1 MHASPFRMDIFEER
15 NTALLLHTLY
25 GGGFG
30 AQILAQVAPGKL
42 RIAGQRQVEAFDLV
56 DLQCQ
61 VIGGQAQNVAAL
73 GLVAAE
79 VVEVPARQVDAVHI
93 PGTPDG
99 DIVRFTDEA
108 SVEKRVLEL
117 IPECLQRAFDPDT
130 KAGCSL
136 REKFAQSLPLA
147 ALIAADFDRVAQN
160 IKWATSTKKEYMC
173 WFELLVSKFGR
184 IPFCEITQ
192 EKFALHLREGGYSDY
207 QINGQICAMRALVA
221 YEEAQ
226 YLISEHF
233 IDTFTMGNRR
243 TVVGLRDASRH
254 FEKNILTHAQVER
267 IAASCV
273 GMLEDN
279 RGYLYFGLILL
290 MTTGITISEL
300 CALTWGSF
308 SFSKTYAGIIVVEI
322 MAETKLVGDVYRIEE
337 LNGPRRRTIP
347 LPPAVAKFY
356 HRVRDNAPNIQENA
370 PFMRSFK
377 NAARRIRPDEFDR
390 WLKGF
395 FKSFGFSKQPEL
407 KSLTKNPERTL
418 RATFRS
424 ALESCG
430 CDADEIRYLYGSA
443 PESVFARNYCAY
455 DDPREL
461 AKLAAVLDKYAISL
475 TETPCDVS
483 EFKISRKDEDV
494 VMTSTPNC
502 RFSGD
507 VIIDI
512 DGISGHNFE
521 AGSDLLLC
529 IKSNDN
535 IFFTAKLK
543 SKET

>member
-1 MHASPFRMDIFEER
+1 MSLRTMDFFGLPVTFRVEMR
-15 NTALLLHTLY
+15 KNTAAIILSLRSRDKERID
-25 GGGFG
+25 GNG
-30 AQILAQVAPGKL
+30 AIVYEHPP
-42 RIAGQRQVEAFDLV
+42 R
-56 DLQCQ
+56 
-61 VIGGQAQNVAAL
+61 
-73 GLVAAE
+73 
-79 VVEVPARQVDAVHI
+79 
-93 PGTPDG
+93 
-99 DIVRFTDEA
+99 IVRFTDEA

-221 YEEAQ
+221 YDEAQ